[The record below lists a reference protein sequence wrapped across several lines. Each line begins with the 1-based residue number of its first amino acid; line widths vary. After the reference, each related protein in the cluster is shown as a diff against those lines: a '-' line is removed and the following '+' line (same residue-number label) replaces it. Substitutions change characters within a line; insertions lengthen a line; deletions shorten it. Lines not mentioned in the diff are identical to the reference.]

1 MISQIGSIA
10 ISLAGGL
17 IFSSFIFLGLYN
29 KSKNNDYLLVAERAI
44 LATCYSIFLA
54 FFCLL
59 NELLISNFNLQ
70 YVAQYT
76 SYETPVFFKVTA
88 LWAGQAGSLLF
99 WTFISALFTVTYI
112 FTTLNKMKK
121 LKFHSYLIL
130 SFIFSFFILLS
141 NFIANPFEPVSS
153 DIIVQNGNGLNPLL
167 QNFFMAIH
175 PPILYVGFTGSA
187 IIFIM
192 ALAASIS
199 KDISFEWIQSIRRW
213 SLFVWTFLSAGIILG
228 GYWAYN
234 ELGWGGYW
242 AWDPV
247 ENSSLMPWLT
257 LTAFIHSS
265 MIQEKRGMLK
275 KWNFLLATSTF
286 ILVILGTFITR
297 SGVISSVHS
306 FTAENLGPMFFTF
319 LSLLI
324 GFPAAYF
331 ISRQSDRVKNIL
343 IFLVTIPFW
352 TNLLIRTFAW
362 IIILGKG
369 GVIES
374 SFNFFGLLDD
384 ESSLNLMYTNSAI
397 LIGLVYSYLPLMV
410 LPIYAS
416 MEKMDLRLLE
426 AATDLYSNRIEL
438 IRKII
443 LPLSMPGIIGGSIL
457 VFVPCLGAF
466 IAPDLLGGGKKLLL
480 GSLIQFQFSYARN
493 WPFGAAMAMFLLALV
508 ILVLIFNARLN
519 RKHREYANQK

>member
-1 MISQIGSIA
+1 MNIQGENKTQNRIYSLLPLWIVVGIFMIGP
-10 ISLAGGL
+10 
-17 IFSSFIFLGLYN
+17 
-29 KSKNNDYLLVAERAI
+29 LLVMAVVSLMESNVYGGVHFKFSLSGYRQI
-44 LATCYSIFLA
+44 LFDTNLFDEIEFNPAYLIIIGRSFMLA
-54 FFCLL
+54 L
-59 NELLISNFNLQ
+59 
-70 YVAQYT
+70 VA
-76 SYETPVFFKVTA
+76 
-88 LWAGQAGSLLF
+88 
-99 WTFISALFTVTYI
+99 TFI
-112 FTTLNKMKK
+112 
-121 LKFHSYLIL
+121 
-130 SFIFSFFILLS
+130 
-141 NFIANPFEPVSS
+141 
-153 DIIVQNGNGLNPLL
+153 
-167 QNFFMAIH
+167 
-175 PPILYVGFTGSA
+175 
-187 IIFIM
+187 
-192 ALAASIS
+192 
-199 KDISFEWIQSIRRW
+199 
-213 SLFVWTFLSAGIILG
+213 
-228 GYWAYN
+228 
-234 ELGWGGYW
+234 
-242 AWDPV
+242 
-247 ENSSLMPWLT
+247 
-257 LTAFIHSS
+257 
-265 MIQEKRGMLK
+265 
-275 KWNFLLATSTF
+275 
-286 ILVILGTFITR
+286 
-297 SGVISSVHS
+297 
-306 FTAENLGPMFFTF
+306 
-319 LSLLI
+319 SLLI

-331 ISRQSDRVKNIL
+331 ISRQSDRVKNLL

-374 SFNFFGLLDD
+374 SFNFFGLLDE

-519 RKHREYANQK
+519 RKHREYASQK

>member
-1 MISQIGSIA
+1 MNIQGENKTQNRILSLLPLWIVIGIFMIGP
-10 ISLAGGL
+10 
-17 IFSSFIFLGLYN
+17 
-29 KSKNNDYLLVAERAI
+29 LLVMAVVSLMESNVYGGVHFKFSLSGYRQI
-44 LATCYSIFLA
+44 LFDTNLFDEI
-54 FFCLL
+54 
-59 NELLISNFNLQ
+59 EFNP
-70 YVAQYT
+70 A
-76 SYETPVFFKVTA
+76 
-88 LWAGQAGSLLF
+88 
-99 WTFISALFTVTYI
+99 
-112 FTTLNKMKK
+112 
-121 LKFHSYLIL
+121 YLIIIAR
-130 SFIFSFFILLS
+130 SFMLAL
-141 NFIANPFEPVSS
+141 IA
-153 DIIVQNGNGLNPLL
+153 
-167 QNFFMAIH
+167 
-175 PPILYVGFTGSA
+175 
-187 IIFIM
+187 
-192 ALAASIS
+192 
-199 KDISFEWIQSIRRW
+199 
-213 SLFVWTFLSAGIILG
+213 
-228 GYWAYN
+228 
-234 ELGWGGYW
+234 
-242 AWDPV
+242 
-247 ENSSLMPWLT
+247 
-257 LTAFIHSS
+257 
-265 MIQEKRGMLK
+265 
-275 KWNFLLATSTF
+275 
-286 ILVILGTFITR
+286 
-297 SGVISSVHS
+297 
-306 FTAENLGPMFFTF
+306 TF
-319 LSLLI
+319 LSLII

-374 SFNFFGLLDD
+374 SFNFFGLLDE

>member
-1 MISQIGSIA
+1 MNIQGENKTQNRIYSLLPLWIVVGIFMIGP
-10 ISLAGGL
+10 
-17 IFSSFIFLGLYN
+17 
-29 KSKNNDYLLVAERAI
+29 LLVMAVVSLMESNVYGGVHFKFSLSGYRQI
-44 LATCYSIFLA
+44 LFDTNLFDEI
-54 FFCLL
+54 
-59 NELLISNFNLQ
+59 EFNP
-70 YVAQYT
+70 A
-76 SYETPVFFKVTA
+76 
-88 LWAGQAGSLLF
+88 
-99 WTFISALFTVTYI
+99 
-112 FTTLNKMKK
+112 
-121 LKFHSYLIL
+121 YLIIIAR
-130 SFIFSFFILLS
+130 SFMLAL
-141 NFIANPFEPVSS
+141 IA
-153 DIIVQNGNGLNPLL
+153 
-167 QNFFMAIH
+167 
-175 PPILYVGFTGSA
+175 
-187 IIFIM
+187 
-192 ALAASIS
+192 
-199 KDISFEWIQSIRRW
+199 
-213 SLFVWTFLSAGIILG
+213 
-228 GYWAYN
+228 
-234 ELGWGGYW
+234 
-242 AWDPV
+242 
-247 ENSSLMPWLT
+247 
-257 LTAFIHSS
+257 
-265 MIQEKRGMLK
+265 
-275 KWNFLLATSTF
+275 
-286 ILVILGTFITR
+286 
-297 SGVISSVHS
+297 
-306 FTAENLGPMFFTF
+306 TF
-319 LSLLI
+319 LSLII

-374 SFNFFGLLDD
+374 SFNFFGLLDE

-519 RKHREYANQK
+519 RKHREYASQK

>member
-1 MISQIGSIA
+1 MNIQGENKTQNR
-10 ISLAGGL
+10 
-17 IFSSFIFLGLYN
+17 IFSLLPLWIVIGIFMIGP
-29 KSKNNDYLLVAERAI
+29 LLVMAVVSLMESNVYGGVHFKFSLSGYRQI
-44 LATCYSIFLA
+44 LFDTNLFDEI
-54 FFCLL
+54 
-59 NELLISNFNLQ
+59 EFNP
-70 YVAQYT
+70 A
-76 SYETPVFFKVTA
+76 
-88 LWAGQAGSLLF
+88 
-99 WTFISALFTVTYI
+99 
-112 FTTLNKMKK
+112 
-121 LKFHSYLIL
+121 YLIIIAR
-130 SFIFSFFILLS
+130 SFML
-141 NFIANPFEPVSS
+141 
-153 DIIVQNGNGLNPLL
+153 
-167 QNFFMAIH
+167 
-175 PPILYVGFTGSA
+175 
-187 IIFIM
+187 
-192 ALAASIS
+192 ALVA
-199 KDISFEWIQSIRRW
+199 
-213 SLFVWTFLSAGIILG
+213 
-228 GYWAYN
+228 
-234 ELGWGGYW
+234 
-242 AWDPV
+242 
-247 ENSSLMPWLT
+247 
-257 LTAFIHSS
+257 
-265 MIQEKRGMLK
+265 
-275 KWNFLLATSTF
+275 
-286 ILVILGTFITR
+286 
-297 SGVISSVHS
+297 
-306 FTAENLGPMFFTF
+306 TF

-374 SFNFFGLLDD
+374 SFNFFGLLDE

>member
-1 MISQIGSIA
+1 MNIQGENKTQNR
-10 ISLAGGL
+10 
-17 IFSSFIFLGLYN
+17 IFSLLPLWIVIGIFMIGP
-29 KSKNNDYLLVAERAI
+29 LLVMAVVSLMESNVYGGVHFKFSLSGYRQI
-44 LATCYSIFLA
+44 LFDTNLFDEI
-54 FFCLL
+54 
-59 NELLISNFNLQ
+59 EFNP
-70 YVAQYT
+70 A
-76 SYETPVFFKVTA
+76 
-88 LWAGQAGSLLF
+88 
-99 WTFISALFTVTYI
+99 
-112 FTTLNKMKK
+112 
-121 LKFHSYLIL
+121 YLIIIAR
-130 SFIFSFFILLS
+130 SFML
-141 NFIANPFEPVSS
+141 
-153 DIIVQNGNGLNPLL
+153 
-167 QNFFMAIH
+167 
-175 PPILYVGFTGSA
+175 
-187 IIFIM
+187 
-192 ALAASIS
+192 ALAA
-199 KDISFEWIQSIRRW
+199 
-213 SLFVWTFLSAGIILG
+213 
-228 GYWAYN
+228 
-234 ELGWGGYW
+234 
-242 AWDPV
+242 
-247 ENSSLMPWLT
+247 
-257 LTAFIHSS
+257 
-265 MIQEKRGMLK
+265 
-275 KWNFLLATSTF
+275 
-286 ILVILGTFITR
+286 
-297 SGVISSVHS
+297 
-306 FTAENLGPMFFTF
+306 TF

-374 SFNFFGLLDD
+374 SFNFFGLLDE

-457 VFVPCLGAF
+457 VFVPCLVAF
-466 IAPDLLGGGKKLLL
+466 IATDLLGGGKKLLL

>member
-1 MISQIGSIA
+1 MNIQGENKTQNR
-10 ISLAGGL
+10 
-17 IFSSFIFLGLYN
+17 IFSLLPLWIVIGIFMIGP
-29 KSKNNDYLLVAERAI
+29 LLVMAVVSLMESNVYGGVHFKFSLSGYRQI
-44 LATCYSIFLA
+44 LFDTNLFDEI
-54 FFCLL
+54 
-59 NELLISNFNLQ
+59 EFNP
-70 YVAQYT
+70 A
-76 SYETPVFFKVTA
+76 
-88 LWAGQAGSLLF
+88 
-99 WTFISALFTVTYI
+99 
-112 FTTLNKMKK
+112 
-121 LKFHSYLIL
+121 YLIIIAR
-130 SFIFSFFILLS
+130 SFLL
-141 NFIANPFEPVSS
+141 
-153 DIIVQNGNGLNPLL
+153 
-167 QNFFMAIH
+167 
-175 PPILYVGFTGSA
+175 
-187 IIFIM
+187 
-192 ALAASIS
+192 ALAA
-199 KDISFEWIQSIRRW
+199 
-213 SLFVWTFLSAGIILG
+213 
-228 GYWAYN
+228 
-234 ELGWGGYW
+234 
-242 AWDPV
+242 
-247 ENSSLMPWLT
+247 
-257 LTAFIHSS
+257 
-265 MIQEKRGMLK
+265 
-275 KWNFLLATSTF
+275 
-286 ILVILGTFITR
+286 
-297 SGVISSVHS
+297 
-306 FTAENLGPMFFTF
+306 TF

-343 IFLVTIPFW
+343 IFFVTIPFW

-374 SFNFFGLLDD
+374 SFNFFGLLDE

-519 RKHREYANQK
+519 RKHREYASQK

>member
-1 MISQIGSIA
+1 MNIQGENKTQNR
-10 ISLAGGL
+10 
-17 IFSSFIFLGLYN
+17 IFSLLPLWIVIGIFMIGPLLVMAVVSLMESNVYGGVHFKFSLSGYRQILFDTNLFDEIEFNPAYLIIIARSFIL
-29 KSKNNDYLLVAERAI
+29 
-44 LATCYSIFLA
+44 
-54 FFCLL
+54 
-59 NELLISNFNLQ
+59 
-70 YVAQYT
+70 
-76 SYETPVFFKVTA
+76 
-88 LWAGQAGSLLF
+88 
-99 WTFISALFTVTYI
+99 
-112 FTTLNKMKK
+112 
-121 LKFHSYLIL
+121 
-130 SFIFSFFILLS
+130 
-141 NFIANPFEPVSS
+141 
-153 DIIVQNGNGLNPLL
+153 
-167 QNFFMAIH
+167 
-175 PPILYVGFTGSA
+175 
-187 IIFIM
+187 
-192 ALAASIS
+192 ALAA
-199 KDISFEWIQSIRRW
+199 
-213 SLFVWTFLSAGIILG
+213 
-228 GYWAYN
+228 
-234 ELGWGGYW
+234 
-242 AWDPV
+242 
-247 ENSSLMPWLT
+247 
-257 LTAFIHSS
+257 
-265 MIQEKRGMLK
+265 
-275 KWNFLLATSTF
+275 
-286 ILVILGTFITR
+286 
-297 SGVISSVHS
+297 
-306 FTAENLGPMFFTF
+306 TF

-374 SFNFFGLLDD
+374 SFNFFGLLGK

>member
-1 MISQIGSIA
+1 MNIQGENKTQNR
-10 ISLAGGL
+10 
-17 IFSSFIFLGLYN
+17 IFSLLPLWVVIGIFMIGP
-29 KSKNNDYLLVAERAI
+29 LLVMAVVSLMESNVYGGVHFKFSLSGYRQI
-44 LATCYSIFLA
+44 LFDTNLFDEI
-54 FFCLL
+54 
-59 NELLISNFNLQ
+59 EFNP
-70 YVAQYT
+70 A
-76 SYETPVFFKVTA
+76 
-88 LWAGQAGSLLF
+88 
-99 WTFISALFTVTYI
+99 
-112 FTTLNKMKK
+112 
-121 LKFHSYLIL
+121 YLIIIAR
-130 SFIFSFFILLS
+130 SFML
-141 NFIANPFEPVSS
+141 
-153 DIIVQNGNGLNPLL
+153 
-167 QNFFMAIH
+167 
-175 PPILYVGFTGSA
+175 
-187 IIFIM
+187 
-192 ALAASIS
+192 ALAA
-199 KDISFEWIQSIRRW
+199 
-213 SLFVWTFLSAGIILG
+213 
-228 GYWAYN
+228 
-234 ELGWGGYW
+234 
-242 AWDPV
+242 
-247 ENSSLMPWLT
+247 
-257 LTAFIHSS
+257 
-265 MIQEKRGMLK
+265 
-275 KWNFLLATSTF
+275 
-286 ILVILGTFITR
+286 
-297 SGVISSVHS
+297 
-306 FTAENLGPMFFTF
+306 TF

-331 ISRQSDRVKNIL
+331 ISRQSNKVKNIL

-374 SFNFFGLLDD
+374 SFNFFGLLDK

>member
-1 MISQIGSIA
+1 MNIQGENKTQNRILSLLPLWIVIGIFMIGP
-10 ISLAGGL
+10 
-17 IFSSFIFLGLYN
+17 
-29 KSKNNDYLLVAERAI
+29 LLVMAVVSLMESNVYGGVHFKFSLSGYRQI
-44 LATCYSIFLA
+44 LFDTNLFDEI
-54 FFCLL
+54 
-59 NELLISNFNLQ
+59 EFNP
-70 YVAQYT
+70 A
-76 SYETPVFFKVTA
+76 
-88 LWAGQAGSLLF
+88 
-99 WTFISALFTVTYI
+99 
-112 FTTLNKMKK
+112 
-121 LKFHSYLIL
+121 YLI
-130 SFIFSFFILLS
+130 
-141 NFIANPFEPVSS
+141 
-153 DIIVQNGNGLNPLL
+153 IIVRS
-167 QNFFMAIH
+167 FM
-175 PPILYVGFTGSA
+175 L
-187 IIFIM
+187 
-192 ALAASIS
+192 ALAA
-199 KDISFEWIQSIRRW
+199 
-213 SLFVWTFLSAGIILG
+213 
-228 GYWAYN
+228 
-234 ELGWGGYW
+234 
-242 AWDPV
+242 
-247 ENSSLMPWLT
+247 
-257 LTAFIHSS
+257 
-265 MIQEKRGMLK
+265 
-275 KWNFLLATSTF
+275 
-286 ILVILGTFITR
+286 
-297 SGVISSVHS
+297 
-306 FTAENLGPMFFTF
+306 TF

-374 SFNFFGLLDD
+374 SFNFFGLLDE

>member
-1 MISQIGSIA
+1 MNIQGENKTQNRIFALLPLWVVIGIFMIGP
-10 ISLAGGL
+10 
-17 IFSSFIFLGLYN
+17 
-29 KSKNNDYLLVAERAI
+29 LLVMAVVSLMESNVYGGVHFKFSLSGYRQI
-44 LATCYSIFLA
+44 LFDTNLFDEI
-54 FFCLL
+54 
-59 NELLISNFNLQ
+59 EFNP
-70 YVAQYT
+70 A
-76 SYETPVFFKVTA
+76 
-88 LWAGQAGSLLF
+88 
-99 WTFISALFTVTYI
+99 
-112 FTTLNKMKK
+112 
-121 LKFHSYLIL
+121 YLIIIAR
-130 SFIFSFFILLS
+130 SFML
-141 NFIANPFEPVSS
+141 
-153 DIIVQNGNGLNPLL
+153 
-167 QNFFMAIH
+167 
-175 PPILYVGFTGSA
+175 
-187 IIFIM
+187 
-192 ALAASIS
+192 ALAA
-199 KDISFEWIQSIRRW
+199 
-213 SLFVWTFLSAGIILG
+213 
-228 GYWAYN
+228 
-234 ELGWGGYW
+234 
-242 AWDPV
+242 
-247 ENSSLMPWLT
+247 
-257 LTAFIHSS
+257 
-265 MIQEKRGMLK
+265 
-275 KWNFLLATSTF
+275 
-286 ILVILGTFITR
+286 
-297 SGVISSVHS
+297 
-306 FTAENLGPMFFTF
+306 TF

-331 ISRQSDRVKNIL
+331 ISRQSNKVKNIL

-374 SFNFFGLLDD
+374 SFNFFGLLDE

-466 IAPDLLGGGKKLLL
+466 IAPDLLGGGRKLLL

>member
-1 MISQIGSIA
+1 MNIQGENKTQNRIFALLPLWVVIGIFMIGP
-10 ISLAGGL
+10 
-17 IFSSFIFLGLYN
+17 
-29 KSKNNDYLLVAERAI
+29 LLVMAVVSLMESNVYGGVHFKFSLSGYRQI
-44 LATCYSIFLA
+44 LFDTNLFDEI
-54 FFCLL
+54 
-59 NELLISNFNLQ
+59 EFNP
-70 YVAQYT
+70 A
-76 SYETPVFFKVTA
+76 
-88 LWAGQAGSLLF
+88 
-99 WTFISALFTVTYI
+99 
-112 FTTLNKMKK
+112 
-121 LKFHSYLIL
+121 YLIIIAR
-130 SFIFSFFILLS
+130 SFMLAV
-141 NFIANPFEPVSS
+141 IA
-153 DIIVQNGNGLNPLL
+153 
-167 QNFFMAIH
+167 
-175 PPILYVGFTGSA
+175 
-187 IIFIM
+187 
-192 ALAASIS
+192 
-199 KDISFEWIQSIRRW
+199 
-213 SLFVWTFLSAGIILG
+213 
-228 GYWAYN
+228 
-234 ELGWGGYW
+234 
-242 AWDPV
+242 
-247 ENSSLMPWLT
+247 
-257 LTAFIHSS
+257 
-265 MIQEKRGMLK
+265 
-275 KWNFLLATSTF
+275 
-286 ILVILGTFITR
+286 
-297 SGVISSVHS
+297 
-306 FTAENLGPMFFTF
+306 TF
-319 LSLLI
+319 LSLII

-374 SFNFFGLLDD
+374 SFNFFGLLDE

>member
-1 MISQIGSIA
+1 MNIQGENKTQNR
-10 ISLAGGL
+10 
-17 IFSSFIFLGLYN
+17 IFSLLPLWIVIGIFMIGP
-29 KSKNNDYLLVAERAI
+29 LLVMAVVSLMESNVYGGVHFKFSLSGYRQI
-44 LATCYSIFLA
+44 LFDTNLFDEI
-54 FFCLL
+54 
-59 NELLISNFNLQ
+59 EFNP
-70 YVAQYT
+70 A
-76 SYETPVFFKVTA
+76 
-88 LWAGQAGSLLF
+88 
-99 WTFISALFTVTYI
+99 
-112 FTTLNKMKK
+112 
-121 LKFHSYLIL
+121 YLIIIAR
-130 SFIFSFFILLS
+130 SFML
-141 NFIANPFEPVSS
+141 
-153 DIIVQNGNGLNPLL
+153 
-167 QNFFMAIH
+167 
-175 PPILYVGFTGSA
+175 
-187 IIFIM
+187 
-192 ALAASIS
+192 ALAA
-199 KDISFEWIQSIRRW
+199 
-213 SLFVWTFLSAGIILG
+213 
-228 GYWAYN
+228 
-234 ELGWGGYW
+234 
-242 AWDPV
+242 
-247 ENSSLMPWLT
+247 
-257 LTAFIHSS
+257 
-265 MIQEKRGMLK
+265 
-275 KWNFLLATSTF
+275 
-286 ILVILGTFITR
+286 
-297 SGVISSVHS
+297 
-306 FTAENLGPMFFTF
+306 TF

-374 SFNFFGLLDD
+374 SFNFFGLLDE

-426 AATDLYSNRIEL
+426 VATDLYSNRIEL

>member
-1 MISQIGSIA
+1 MNIQGENKTQNR
-10 ISLAGGL
+10 
-17 IFSSFIFLGLYN
+17 IFSLLPLWVVIGIFMIGP
-29 KSKNNDYLLVAERAI
+29 LLVMAVVSLMESNVYGGVHFKFSLSGYRQI
-44 LATCYSIFLA
+44 LFDTNLFDEI
-54 FFCLL
+54 
-59 NELLISNFNLQ
+59 EFNP
-70 YVAQYT
+70 A
-76 SYETPVFFKVTA
+76 
-88 LWAGQAGSLLF
+88 
-99 WTFISALFTVTYI
+99 
-112 FTTLNKMKK
+112 
-121 LKFHSYLIL
+121 YLIIIAR
-130 SFIFSFFILLS
+130 SFML
-141 NFIANPFEPVSS
+141 
-153 DIIVQNGNGLNPLL
+153 
-167 QNFFMAIH
+167 
-175 PPILYVGFTGSA
+175 
-187 IIFIM
+187 
-192 ALAASIS
+192 ALAA
-199 KDISFEWIQSIRRW
+199 
-213 SLFVWTFLSAGIILG
+213 
-228 GYWAYN
+228 
-234 ELGWGGYW
+234 
-242 AWDPV
+242 
-247 ENSSLMPWLT
+247 
-257 LTAFIHSS
+257 
-265 MIQEKRGMLK
+265 
-275 KWNFLLATSTF
+275 
-286 ILVILGTFITR
+286 
-297 SGVISSVHS
+297 
-306 FTAENLGPMFFTF
+306 TF

-331 ISRQSDRVKNIL
+331 ISRQSNKVKNIL

-374 SFNFFGLLDD
+374 SFNFFGLLDK

-426 AATDLYSNRIEL
+426 AATDLYSNRVEL

-519 RKHREYANQK
+519 RKHREYENQK

>member
-1 MISQIGSIA
+1 MNIQGENKTQNRILSLLPLWMVIGIFMIGP
-10 ISLAGGL
+10 
-17 IFSSFIFLGLYN
+17 
-29 KSKNNDYLLVAERAI
+29 LLVMAVVSLMESNVYGGVHFKFSLSGYRQI
-44 LATCYSIFLA
+44 LFDTNLFDEI
-54 FFCLL
+54 
-59 NELLISNFNLQ
+59 EFNP
-70 YVAQYT
+70 A
-76 SYETPVFFKVTA
+76 
-88 LWAGQAGSLLF
+88 
-99 WTFISALFTVTYI
+99 
-112 FTTLNKMKK
+112 
-121 LKFHSYLIL
+121 YLIIIAR
-130 SFIFSFFILLS
+130 SFML
-141 NFIANPFEPVSS
+141 
-153 DIIVQNGNGLNPLL
+153 
-167 QNFFMAIH
+167 
-175 PPILYVGFTGSA
+175 
-187 IIFIM
+187 
-192 ALAASIS
+192 ALAA
-199 KDISFEWIQSIRRW
+199 
-213 SLFVWTFLSAGIILG
+213 
-228 GYWAYN
+228 
-234 ELGWGGYW
+234 
-242 AWDPV
+242 
-247 ENSSLMPWLT
+247 
-257 LTAFIHSS
+257 
-265 MIQEKRGMLK
+265 
-275 KWNFLLATSTF
+275 
-286 ILVILGTFITR
+286 
-297 SGVISSVHS
+297 
-306 FTAENLGPMFFTF
+306 TF

-374 SFNFFGLLDD
+374 SFNFFGLLDE

>member
-1 MISQIGSIA
+1 MNIQGENKTQNR
-10 ISLAGGL
+10 
-17 IFSSFIFLGLYN
+17 IFSLLPLWVVVGIFMIGP
-29 KSKNNDYLLVAERAI
+29 LLVMAVVSLMESNVYGGVHFKFSLSGYRQI
-44 LATCYSIFLA
+44 LFDTNLFDEIEFNPAYLIIIGRSFMLA
-54 FFCLL
+54 L
-59 NELLISNFNLQ
+59 
-70 YVAQYT
+70 VA
-76 SYETPVFFKVTA
+76 
-88 LWAGQAGSLLF
+88 
-99 WTFISALFTVTYI
+99 TFI
-112 FTTLNKMKK
+112 
-121 LKFHSYLIL
+121 
-130 SFIFSFFILLS
+130 
-141 NFIANPFEPVSS
+141 
-153 DIIVQNGNGLNPLL
+153 
-167 QNFFMAIH
+167 
-175 PPILYVGFTGSA
+175 
-187 IIFIM
+187 
-192 ALAASIS
+192 
-199 KDISFEWIQSIRRW
+199 
-213 SLFVWTFLSAGIILG
+213 
-228 GYWAYN
+228 
-234 ELGWGGYW
+234 
-242 AWDPV
+242 
-247 ENSSLMPWLT
+247 
-257 LTAFIHSS
+257 
-265 MIQEKRGMLK
+265 
-275 KWNFLLATSTF
+275 
-286 ILVILGTFITR
+286 
-297 SGVISSVHS
+297 
-306 FTAENLGPMFFTF
+306 
-319 LSLLI
+319 SLLI

-331 ISRQSDRVKNIL
+331 ISRQSNRVKNIL

-374 SFNFFGLLDD
+374 SFNFFGLLDE

>member
-1 MISQIGSIA
+1 MNIQGENKTQNRIYSLLPLWIVVGIFMIGP
-10 ISLAGGL
+10 
-17 IFSSFIFLGLYN
+17 
-29 KSKNNDYLLVAERAI
+29 LLVMAVVSLMESNVYGGVHFKFSLSGYRQI
-44 LATCYSIFLA
+44 LFDTNLFDEIEFNPAYLIIIGRSFMLA
-54 FFCLL
+54 L
-59 NELLISNFNLQ
+59 
-70 YVAQYT
+70 VA
-76 SYETPVFFKVTA
+76 
-88 LWAGQAGSLLF
+88 
-99 WTFISALFTVTYI
+99 TFI
-112 FTTLNKMKK
+112 
-121 LKFHSYLIL
+121 
-130 SFIFSFFILLS
+130 
-141 NFIANPFEPVSS
+141 
-153 DIIVQNGNGLNPLL
+153 
-167 QNFFMAIH
+167 
-175 PPILYVGFTGSA
+175 
-187 IIFIM
+187 
-192 ALAASIS
+192 
-199 KDISFEWIQSIRRW
+199 
-213 SLFVWTFLSAGIILG
+213 
-228 GYWAYN
+228 
-234 ELGWGGYW
+234 
-242 AWDPV
+242 
-247 ENSSLMPWLT
+247 
-257 LTAFIHSS
+257 
-265 MIQEKRGMLK
+265 
-275 KWNFLLATSTF
+275 
-286 ILVILGTFITR
+286 
-297 SGVISSVHS
+297 
-306 FTAENLGPMFFTF
+306 
-319 LSLLI
+319 SLLI

-374 SFNFFGLLDD
+374 SFNFFGLLDE
-384 ESSLNLMYTNSAI
+384 ESSLTLMYTNSAI

-519 RKHREYANQK
+519 RKHREYASQK

>member
-1 MISQIGSIA
+1 MNIQGENKTQNRIYSLLPLWIVVGIFMIGP
-10 ISLAGGL
+10 
-17 IFSSFIFLGLYN
+17 
-29 KSKNNDYLLVAERAI
+29 LLVMAVVSLMESNVYGGVHFKFSLSGYRQI
-44 LATCYSIFLA
+44 LFDTNLFDEIEFNPAYLIIIGRSFMLA
-54 FFCLL
+54 L
-59 NELLISNFNLQ
+59 
-70 YVAQYT
+70 VA
-76 SYETPVFFKVTA
+76 
-88 LWAGQAGSLLF
+88 
-99 WTFISALFTVTYI
+99 TFI
-112 FTTLNKMKK
+112 
-121 LKFHSYLIL
+121 
-130 SFIFSFFILLS
+130 
-141 NFIANPFEPVSS
+141 
-153 DIIVQNGNGLNPLL
+153 
-167 QNFFMAIH
+167 
-175 PPILYVGFTGSA
+175 
-187 IIFIM
+187 
-192 ALAASIS
+192 
-199 KDISFEWIQSIRRW
+199 
-213 SLFVWTFLSAGIILG
+213 
-228 GYWAYN
+228 
-234 ELGWGGYW
+234 
-242 AWDPV
+242 
-247 ENSSLMPWLT
+247 
-257 LTAFIHSS
+257 
-265 MIQEKRGMLK
+265 
-275 KWNFLLATSTF
+275 
-286 ILVILGTFITR
+286 
-297 SGVISSVHS
+297 
-306 FTAENLGPMFFTF
+306 
-319 LSLLI
+319 SLLI

-331 ISRQSDRVKNIL
+331 ISRQSNRVKNIL

-374 SFNFFGLLDD
+374 SFNFFGLLDE

-397 LIGLVYSYLPLMV
+397 LIGLVYSYIPLMV

-519 RKHREYANQK
+519 RKHREYASQK

>member
-1 MISQIGSIA
+1 MNIQGENKTQNRIYSLLPLWIVVGIFMIGP
-10 ISLAGGL
+10 
-17 IFSSFIFLGLYN
+17 
-29 KSKNNDYLLVAERAI
+29 LLVMAVVSLMESNVYGGVHFKFSLSGYRQI
-44 LATCYSIFLA
+44 LFDTNLFDEIEFNPAYLIIIGRSFMLA
-54 FFCLL
+54 L
-59 NELLISNFNLQ
+59 
-70 YVAQYT
+70 VA
-76 SYETPVFFKVTA
+76 
-88 LWAGQAGSLLF
+88 
-99 WTFISALFTVTYI
+99 TFI
-112 FTTLNKMKK
+112 
-121 LKFHSYLIL
+121 
-130 SFIFSFFILLS
+130 
-141 NFIANPFEPVSS
+141 
-153 DIIVQNGNGLNPLL
+153 
-167 QNFFMAIH
+167 
-175 PPILYVGFTGSA
+175 
-187 IIFIM
+187 
-192 ALAASIS
+192 
-199 KDISFEWIQSIRRW
+199 
-213 SLFVWTFLSAGIILG
+213 
-228 GYWAYN
+228 
-234 ELGWGGYW
+234 
-242 AWDPV
+242 
-247 ENSSLMPWLT
+247 
-257 LTAFIHSS
+257 
-265 MIQEKRGMLK
+265 
-275 KWNFLLATSTF
+275 
-286 ILVILGTFITR
+286 
-297 SGVISSVHS
+297 
-306 FTAENLGPMFFTF
+306 
-319 LSLLI
+319 SLLI

-374 SFNFFGLLDD
+374 SFNFFGLLDE

-480 GSLIQFQFSYARN
+480 GSVIQFQFSYARN

>member
-1 MISQIGSIA
+1 MNIQGENKTQNRIYSLLPLWIVVGIFMIGP
-10 ISLAGGL
+10 
-17 IFSSFIFLGLYN
+17 
-29 KSKNNDYLLVAERAI
+29 LLVMAVVSLMESNVYGGVHFKFSLSGYRQI
-44 LATCYSIFLA
+44 LFDTNLFDEIEFNPAYLIIIGRSFMLA
-54 FFCLL
+54 L
-59 NELLISNFNLQ
+59 
-70 YVAQYT
+70 VA
-76 SYETPVFFKVTA
+76 
-88 LWAGQAGSLLF
+88 
-99 WTFISALFTVTYI
+99 TFI
-112 FTTLNKMKK
+112 
-121 LKFHSYLIL
+121 
-130 SFIFSFFILLS
+130 
-141 NFIANPFEPVSS
+141 
-153 DIIVQNGNGLNPLL
+153 
-167 QNFFMAIH
+167 
-175 PPILYVGFTGSA
+175 
-187 IIFIM
+187 
-192 ALAASIS
+192 
-199 KDISFEWIQSIRRW
+199 
-213 SLFVWTFLSAGIILG
+213 
-228 GYWAYN
+228 
-234 ELGWGGYW
+234 
-242 AWDPV
+242 
-247 ENSSLMPWLT
+247 
-257 LTAFIHSS
+257 
-265 MIQEKRGMLK
+265 
-275 KWNFLLATSTF
+275 
-286 ILVILGTFITR
+286 
-297 SGVISSVHS
+297 
-306 FTAENLGPMFFTF
+306 
-319 LSLLI
+319 SLLI

-331 ISRQSDRVKNIL
+331 ISRQSNRVKNIL

-374 SFNFFGLLDD
+374 SFNFFGLLDE

-519 RKHREYANQK
+519 RKHREYASQK